1 MRRRPSL
8 PPLPRRGSVLLVGMM
23 LASILAV
30 SLVSYIN
37 LSRTSLQLS
46 QRALWANA
54 AMNLAENGLEEAMYS
69 LNRRVSDPSYSWRN
83 AGWGTDDDEAWR
95 KWTNLPVDGAAS
107 GEIRVYVY
115 NYTGESA
122 PVVVARG
129 IVRPPVGSGAPNA
142 EKWVLIRTRRATKF
156 ANGLVAREFIRFNGS
171 SATVDSWISQ
181 PDSGGI
187 NTYSSL
193 RARDQ
198 ASVGSV
204 SVAVNA
210 VSVQNARIWG
220 YASTGGALPQ
230 VGPQGSIGPFGS
242 GNGFIDMNRVS
253 THFFANFEAGFS
265 SRVVAAFPLPASTSD
280 LAKLSTNAPPAL
292 VRLSSGKFRL
302 ASPLKLNSSVLEI
315 SGPVELFINATP
327 GANGLEIGGN
337 GAINILS
344 SGSLTIYTLCDVS
357 IAGNGLLN
365 GGSTGTTAGLPSKF
379 QLYGQSTAATLKQKI
394 TIAGNAALSGAI
406 YAPNASVTISGGG
419 SSDRDV
425 LGSIVANDI
434 TFNGNVQFHQDE
446 SLAKLTTAA
455 PYRLTSWNELTTVT
469 EREPYKDDL
478 DGI

>member
-1 MRRRPSL
+1 MRTR
-8 PPLPRRGSVLLVGMM
+8 PPLASRPRRGSVLLVGMM

-95 KWTNLPVDGAAS
+95 KWTNIPVDGAAS

-115 NYTGESA
+115 NYTGESS

-129 IVRPPVGSGAPNA
+129 IVRPPTGSGAPNA

-156 ANGLVAREFIRFNGS
+156 ANGLVAREFIRFNGAN
-171 SATVDSWISQ
+171 ATVDSWISQ

-187 NTYSSL
+187 LTYNST

-198 ASVGSV
+198 ASIGSV
-204 SVAVNA
+204 SVAVNSVA
-210 VSVQNARIWG
+210 VQNARIWG

-242 GNGFIDMNRVS
+242 ANGFIDMNRVS

-265 SRVVAAFPLPASTSD
+265 QKIVQRYTSMAGQPLASLGNTGKYRLTTLSLSGTNVLNITGNVELYLD
-280 LAKLSTNAPPAL
+280 GLAGVTTLSITGNGGINLAPGAKLTL
-292 VRLSSGKFRL
+292 YTV
-302 ASPLKLNSSVLEI
+302 
-315 SGPVELFINATP
+315 
-327 GANGLEIGGN
+327 GN
-337 GAINILS
+337 VN
-344 SGSLTIYTLCDVS
+344 
-357 IAGNGLLN
+357 IAGNGIVN
-365 GGSTGTTAGLPSKF
+365 SGNTGTTAGNPANL
-379 QLYGQSTAATLKQKI
+379 QLYGQSTATATKQQI
-394 TIAGNAALSGAI
+394 SIAGNAALSGAI
-406 YAPNASVTISGGG
+406 YAPNASVTITGGG
-419 SSDRDV
+419 SSDRDI

-434 TFNGNVQFHQDE
+434 TFSGNIQFHQDE

-455 PYRLTSWNELTTVT
+455 PYRLTSWNELTTVS
-469 EREPYKDDL
+469 ERQPYKDDL
-478 DGI
+478 DDI

>member
-1 MRRRPSL
+1 
-8 PPLPRRGSVLLVGMM
+8 M

-54 AMNLAENGLEEAMYS
+54 AMNLAENGLEEAMFS
-69 LNRRVSDPSYSWRN
+69 LNRRVSDPSYSWSN
-83 AGWGTDDDEAWR
+83 AGWGTDDGEAWR
-95 KWTNLPVDGAAS
+95 KWTNIPVDGAAS

-115 NYTGESA
+115 NYTGESS

-129 IVRPPVGSGAPNA
+129 IVRPPAGSGAPNA

-156 ANGLVAREFIRFNGS
+156 ANGLVAREFIRFNGN

-187 NTYSSL
+187 LTYNST

-198 ASVGSV
+198 ASIGSV
-204 SVAVNA
+204 SLGVDAVA
-210 VSVQNARIWG
+210 VQNARIWG

-242 GNGFIDMNRVS
+242 ANGFIDMNRVS

-265 SRVVAAFPLPASTSD
+265 SRVVSSFPLPASTSD
-280 LAKLSTNAPPAL
+280 LAKLTTNTPPPL

-302 ASPLKLNSSVLEI
+302 ASPLVLNSSVLEI
-315 SGPVELFINATP
+315 SGPVELFINAPPTST
-327 GANGLEIGGN
+327 GLGISGN

-344 SGSLTIYTLCDVS
+344 SGSLTIYTLCNVS
-357 IAGNGLLN
+357 IAGNGVVN
-365 GGSTGTTAGLPSKF
+365 VGNTGTTAGVPSKF
-379 QLYGQSTAATLKQKI
+379 QFYGQSTAATVKQ
-394 TIAGNAALSGAI
+394 TISIGGNSALSAAI
-406 YAPNASVTISGGG
+406 YAPNASVTIAGGG
-419 SSDRDV
+419 STDRDI

-434 TFNGNVQFHQDE
+434 TFSGNIQFHQDE

-455 PYRLTSWNELTTVT
+455 PYRLTSWNELTTVS
-469 EREPYKDDL
+469 EREPYRDDL
-478 DGI
+478 DDI